1 MEWNLHPDIVAQVWH
16 KFGRASVDFFA
27 SRENTL
33 CPLWS
38 GVADEQAQSLGV
50 DALAHSPWPPGLLYA
65 FPPVPLLLPLLD
77 RVVKEKRKIIIVAP
91 EAPRTSWYPLLAS
104 LALQPPLPF
113 STTSRRIVP
122 GRRTNNAPANHQSLP
137 PSIMADARMRW
148 EAEEFSPGVVDTMM
162 QNWAPSTR
170 ANYDPK

>member
-16 KFGRASVDFFA
+16 KFGRASVVFFA

-65 FPPVPLLLPLLD
+65 FPPIPLLLPLLD

-104 LALQPPLPF
+104 LALHPPLPF
-113 STTSRRIVP
+113 PLRQDALSQAGGQITR
-122 GRRTNNAPANHQSLP
+122 P
-137 PSIMADARMRW
+137 PII
-148 EAEEFSPGVVDTMM
+148 
-162 QNWAPSTR
+162 R
-170 ANYDPK
+170 AFRLLLWLTQG